1 MPEKLENVKLEIST
15 LTILKIVGTLL
26 ALWVA
31 YSIREV
37 FAIFFVALVLSALIS
52 PLAAH
57 LEQRKIPRGLAVL
70 IIYVGLLVLIG
81 VALIG
86 LIPPIINES
95 GQLIGNSVN
104 LVKFIYDQIKSWPV
118 LGSALSDIDSIQSG
132 LQALQAGLTKGVP
145 GIFSTLQDLAGGLA
159 AFVLV
164 LALTYYLVVEES
176 AFWRFFRSMTPHRY
190 HVYLGDL
197 LMEVQKKMGAWLRGQ
212 IVLGLTIG
220 FCVYIGLRILGVP
233 YALVLAFFAGLMEF
247 IPYIGPII
255 SAIPAVL
262 IALSTSVFQGV
273 LVVLMYMVIQWCEN
287 HLLVPTIM
295 RRAIGINP
303 IVSILALLVGAKLG
317 GIVGAVLAIPV
328 ATAIMVFTQDFFARE
343 ENEV

>member
-1 MPEKLENVKLEIST
+1 MPEKLENVKLEISS

-52 PLAAH
+52 PLAAN

-70 IIYVGLLVLIG
+70 IIYVGL
-81 VALIG
+81 VALIVIALVG

-95 GQLIGNSVN
+95 GQLIGNSVH
-104 LVKFIYDQIKSWPV
+104 LVKYVYSQVESWPI
-118 LGSALSDIDSIQSG
+118 LGSALSDVDSVQNG
-132 LQALQAGLTKGVP
+132 LQALQSGLTKGVP
-145 GIFSTLQDLAGGLA
+145 GIFSTLQDFVGGFA

-176 AFWRFFRSMTPHRY
+176 AFWRFFKSITPHRY
-190 HVYLGDL
+190 HTYVGDL
-197 LMEVQKKMGAWLRGQ
+197 LMEVQRKMGMWLRGQ
-212 IVLGLTIG
+212 LVLAFTIG

-247 IPYIGPII
+247 IPYIGPIV
-255 SAIPAVL
+255 SAVPAIL
-262 IALSTSVFQGV
+262 IAMSGSVFQGV
-273 LVVLMYMVIQWCEN
+273 LVVLMYMVVQWCEN

-303 IVSILALLVGAKLG
+303 IVSILALLIGAKLG

-343 ENEV
+343 EKGV